1 MKNTKYIFV
10 TGGVVSGLGKG
21 ITAASLGRL
30 LKARGLKVAAQKL
43 DPYINVDPGTMSPYQ
58 HGEVYVT
65 EDGAETDLDLGH
77 YERFIDEDLNKY
89 SNLTTG
95 RVYWNVLNK
104 ERRGEYLGSTVQV
117 IPHVTNE
124 IKEFVYSVGKKTDA
138 DVVITEIG
146 GTIGD
151 IESQPFLEAVRQ
163 VSLEVGKE
171 NSLFIHVTLVPFLHG
186 SDEHKS
192 KPTQHSVK
200 ELQGMGVNPDIII
213 LRCDEPLEESIFKKI
228 AMFCNVKPDCVIENI
243 TLPVLY
249 EAPIMLEKSNFS
261 QIVCREL
268 GIDAPR
274 IDLREWNEMLDRIK
288 NRTRS
293 VTIGLVGKYVQLHDA
308 YLSVAEALRHAGY
321 ALGANV
327 NIKWIDSETITE
339 ENVGQT
345 LSDCAGIIV
354 PGGFGNRGIE
364 GKILTANYCRE
375 HDLPYLGICLGMQVA
390 VIAFARFVAG
400 LPDAN
405 SGEFDPESKHKVID
419 FLPDQNEH
427 VAKGGTLRL
436 GAYPCHVRPGTQMYR
451 AYGKEHISERH
462 RHRYEFNND
471 FRDRLKEK
479 GLVISGTSPD
489 DYIVETVEIPDTR
502 FYIGVQYHPEFKSRP
517 NKPHPLFLGLVS
529 AALE

>member
-1 MKNTKYIFV
+1 
-10 TGGVVSGLGKG
+10 
-21 ITAASLGRL
+21 
-30 LKARGLKVAAQKL
+30 
-43 DPYINVDPGTMSPYQ
+43 
-58 HGEVYVT
+58 
-65 EDGAETDLDLGH
+65 
-77 YERFIDEDLNKY
+77 
-89 SNLTTG
+89 
-95 RVYWNVLNK
+95 
-104 ERRGEYLGSTVQV
+104 
-117 IPHVTNE
+117 
-124 IKEFVYSVGKKTDA
+124 
-138 DVVITEIG
+138 
-146 GTIGD
+146 
-151 IESQPFLEAVRQ
+151 
-163 VSLEVGKE
+163 
-171 NSLFIHVTLVPFLHG
+171 
-186 SDEHKS
+186 
-192 KPTQHSVK
+192 
-200 ELQGMGVNPDIII
+200 MGVNPDIII

-268 GIDAPR
+268 GIDAPQ

-327 NIKWIDSETITE
+327 DIKWIDSETVTDQT
-339 ENVGQT
+339 VGEI

-354 PGGFGNRGIE
+354 PGGFGNRGTE
-364 GKILTANYCRE
+364 GKIITANYCRK
-375 HDLPYLGICLGMQVA
+375 HDVPYLGICLGMQVA
-390 VIAFARFVAG
+390 VIAFARYVAG

-405 SGEFDPESKHKVID
+405 SGEFDPASAHKVID

-436 GAYPCHVRPGTQMYR
+436 GAYPCHIRPGTEMYR
-451 AYGKEHISERH
+451 AYGKENISERH

-471 FRDRLKEK
+471 FREMLKK
-479 GLVISGTSPD
+479 NGLVISGTSPD

-517 NKPHPLFLGLVS
+517 NKPHPLFLGLVG
-529 AALE
+529 AALENE